1 MVDARLESK
10 VDEHDRMLIEMQTI
24 LKGMAES
31 QNKMAE
37 NIGNMAQ
44 AIGKIDLW
52 LEKITNLE
60 GNTKESFKRS
70 YKVISDLDDKL
81 AKDIKSIDTSV
92 TWSVKDLE
100 DKVDEGFKDLE
111 VARFFSK
118 YPKLLLLVIVG
129 FCVLNIEPIRKII
142 FGG

>member
-1 MVDARLESK
+1 MELFMPDNRLENK

-37 NIGNMAQ
+37 NMGNMAC

-52 LEKITNLE
+52 LEKITNLDV
-60 GNTKESFKRS
+60 NTKDSFKRS
-70 YKVISDLDDKL
+70 YKVIQ
-81 AKDIKSIDTSV
+81 
-92 TWSVKDLE
+92 DLE

-118 YPKLLLLVIVG
+118 YPKLLALAILG

-142 FGG
+142 FGI

>member
-1 MVDARLESK
+1 MTDRIEQK
-10 VDEHDRMLIEMQTI
+10 IDEHDRSLVEIQTI
-24 LKGMAES
+24 LKGMADS
-31 QNKMAE
+31 QNKMAD
-37 NIGNMAQ
+37 NMSSMAQ

-52 LEKITNLE
+52 LEKITNLD

-70 YKVISDLDDKL
+70 YRVIQNMENGLEEKINKLEEKTDKAL
-81 AKDIKSIDTSV
+81 Q
-92 TWSVKDLE
+92 E
-100 DKVDEGFKDLE
+100 LE

-118 YPKLLLLVIVG
+118 YPKLLLMVVVG

>member
-1 MVDARLESK
+1 MDARLESK

-31 QNKMAE
+31 QTKMADGM
-37 NIGNMAQ
+37 GNMAQ

-52 LEKITNLE
+52 LEKITNLD

-70 YKVISDLDDKL
+70 YKTIE
-81 AKDIKSIDTSV
+81 A
-92 TWSVKDLE
+92 LE
-100 DKVDEGFKDLE
+100 EKVDEGFKDLE

-118 YPKLLLLVIVG
+118 YPKLLALVIIG
-129 FCVLNIEPIRKII
+129 FCVLNIDPIRKII
-142 FGG
+142 FGV

>member
-31 QNKMAE
+31 QTKMADDM
-37 NIGNMAQ
+37 GNMAC

-52 LEKITNLE
+52 LEKITNLD

-70 YKVISDLDDKL
+70 YKIIE
-81 AKDIKSIDTSV
+81 A
-92 TWSVKDLE
+92 LE
-100 DKVDEGFKDLE
+100 EKVDVGFKDLE

-118 YPKLLLLVIVG
+118 YPKLLALVIIG
-129 FCVLNIEPIRKII
+129 FCVLNIDPIRKII
-142 FGG
+142 FGV

>member
-1 MVDARLESK
+1 MVVARLESK

-31 QNKMAE
+31 QTKMADGM
-37 NIGNMAQ
+37 GNMAC

-52 LEKITNLE
+52 LEKITNLD

-70 YKVISDLDDKL
+70 YKTIEE
-81 AKDIKSIDTSV
+81 
-92 TWSVKDLE
+92 LE
-100 DKVDEGFKDLE
+100 EKVDEGIKDLE

-118 YPKLLLLVIVG
+118 YPKLLALVIIG
-129 FCVLNIEPIRKII
+129 FCVLNIDPIRKII
-142 FGG
+142 FGV

>member
-1 MVDARLESK
+1 MSERLENK

-37 NIGNMAQ
+37 NMGNMAQ

-52 LEKITNLE
+52 LEKITNLD

-70 YKVISDLDDKL
+70 YKVISDLEDKL
-81 AKDIKSIDTSV
+81 SGDIKEVNS
-92 TWSVKDLE
+92 
-100 DKVDEGFKDLE
+100 KVDDGFNDLE

-118 YPKLLLLVIVG
+118 YPKLLIATLLG
-129 FCVLNIEPIRKII
+129 LCMLNIEPIRKII

>member
-1 MVDARLESK
+1 MSDRLENK

-37 NIGNMAQ
+37 NMGNMAQ

-52 LEKITNLE
+52 LEKITNLD

-70 YKVISDLDDKL
+70 YRVISDLEDKL
-81 AKDIKSIDTSV
+81 SGNIKDI
-92 TWSVKDLE
+92 E

-118 YPKLLLLVIVG
+118 YPKLLLATLLGLCI
-129 FCVLNIEPIRKII
+129 LNIEPIRKII

>member
-1 MVDARLESK
+1 MNERLESK
-10 VDEHDRMLIEMQTI
+10 VDEHDRMLVEMQTI

-31 QNKMAE
+31 QTKMADGM
-37 NIGNMAQ
+37 GNMAC

-52 LEKITNLE
+52 LEKITNLD

-70 YKVISDLDDKL
+70 YKVIS
-81 AKDIKSIDTSV
+81 
-92 TWSVKDLE
+92 DLE

-118 YPKLLLLVIVG
+118 YPKLLLAVVVG
-129 FCVLNIEPIRKII
+129 LTFLNVEPIRKLILGI
-142 FGG
+142 

>member
-10 VDEHDRMLIEMQTI
+10 VDEHDRMLIEMQVI

-31 QNKMAE
+31 QTKMADGM
-37 NIGNMAQ
+37 GNMAY

-52 LEKITNLE
+52 LEKITNLD

-70 YKVISDLDDKL
+70 YKIIEELD
-81 AKDIKSIDTSV
+81 
-92 TWSVKDLE
+92 E
-100 DKVDEGFKDLE
+100 RVDEGFKDLE

-118 YPKLLLLVIVG
+118 YPKLLALVIIG
-129 FCVLNIEPIRKII
+129 FCVLNIDPIRKII
-142 FGG
+142 FGV

>member
-1 MVDARLESK
+1 MSERLENK

-37 NIGNMAQ
+37 NMGNMAQ

-52 LEKITNLE
+52 LEKITNLD

-70 YKVISDLDDKL
+70 YKVISDLEDKL
-81 AKDIKSIDTSV
+81 SCEIKEVNS
-92 TWSVKDLE
+92 
-100 DKVDEGFKDLE
+100 KVDEGFKDLE

-118 YPKLLLLVIVG
+118 YPKLLLATIVG
-129 FCVLNIEPIRKII
+129 LCMLNIEPIRKII

>member
-1 MVDARLESK
+1 MSERLENK

-52 LEKITNLE
+52 LEKITNLD

-70 YKVISDLDDKL
+70 YKVI
-81 AKDIKSIDTSV
+81 A
-92 TWSVKDLE
+92 DLE
-100 DKVDEGFKDLE
+100 DKLSCDIKEVNSKVDDGFKDLE

-118 YPKLLLLVIVG
+118 YPKLLIATLLG
-129 FCVLNIEPIRKII
+129 LCMLNIEPIRKII

>member
-1 MVDARLESK
+1 MVYNTRSNQVSERLENK

-37 NIGNMAQ
+37 NMGNMAQ

-52 LEKITNLE
+52 LEKITNLD
-60 GNTKESFKRS
+60 GNTKDSFKRS
-70 YKVISDLDDKL
+70 YKVIQE
-81 AKDIKSIDTSV
+81 
-92 TWSVKDLE
+92 LE
-100 DKVDEGFKDLE
+100 NKVDAGFKDLE

-118 YPKLLLLVIVG
+118 YPKLLALVILG

-142 FGG
+142 FGI

>member
-1 MVDARLESK
+1 MSERLENK

-37 NIGNMAQ
+37 NMGNMAQ

-52 LEKITNLE
+52 LEKITNLD

-70 YKVISDLDDKL
+70 YKVISDLEDKL
-81 AKDIKSIDTSV
+81 SCDIKEVNS
-92 TWSVKDLE
+92 
-100 DKVDEGFKDLE
+100 KVDEGFKDLE

-118 YPKLLLLVIVG
+118 YPKLLIATLLG
-129 FCVLNIEPIRKII
+129 LCMLNIEPIRKII

>member
-37 NIGNMAQ
+37 NMGNMAQ

-52 LEKITNLE
+52 LEKITNLD

-70 YKVISDLDDKL
+70 YKTIEELG
-81 AKDIKSIDTSV
+81 
-92 TWSVKDLE
+92 E
-100 DKVDEGFKDLE
+100 KVDEGFKDLE

-118 YPKLLLLVIVG
+118 YPKLLALVIIG
-129 FCVLNIEPIRKII
+129 FCVLNIDPIRKII
-142 FGG
+142 FGV

>member
-31 QNKMAE
+31 QTKMADGM
-37 NIGNMAQ
+37 GNMAC

-52 LEKITNLE
+52 LEKITNLD

-70 YKVISDLDDKL
+70 YKVISDL
-81 AKDIKSIDTSV
+81 
-92 TWSVKDLE
+92 E
-100 DKVDEGFKDLE
+100 EKVDEGFKDLE

-118 YPKLLLLVIVG
+118 YPKLLALVIIG
-129 FCVLNIEPIRKII
+129 FCVLNIDPIRKII
-142 FGG
+142 FGI

>member
-1 MVDARLESK
+1 MSERLENK

-37 NIGNMAQ
+37 NMGNMAQ

-52 LEKITNLE
+52 LEKITNLD

-81 AKDIKSIDTSV
+81 SGDIKEV
-92 TWSVKDLE
+92 NRKVE
-100 DKVDEGFKDLE
+100 DGFKDLE

-118 YPKLLLLVIVG
+118 YPKLLIATLLG
-129 FCVLNIEPIRKII
+129 LCMLNIEPIRKII

>member
-1 MVDARLESK
+1 MDSRLESR
-10 VDEHDRMLIEMQTI
+10 VEEHDRMLVEMKTI
-24 LKGMAES
+24 LKGMAIS
-31 QNKMAE
+31 QNKMAD
-37 NIGNMAQ
+37 NMGTMAN

-52 LEKITNLE
+52 LEKITNLD

-70 YKVISDLDDKL
+70 YRVIQDMENDIDEKLTKLEEKTDKAL
-81 AKDIKSIDTSV
+81 Q
-92 TWSVKDLE
+92 E
-100 DKVDEGFKDLE
+100 LE

-118 YPKLLLLVIVG
+118 YPKLLFMVILG

>member
-1 MVDARLESK
+1 MSERLESK

-31 QNKMAE
+31 QTKMADS
-37 NIGNMAQ
+37 ISTMATSV
-44 AIGKIDLW
+44 GKIDLW
-52 LEKITNLE
+52 LEKITNLD

-70 YKVISDLDDKL
+70 YKVIQEVEDKL
-81 AKDIKSIDTSV
+81 TKEDTNILKTISE
-92 TWSVKDLE
+92 LE

>member
-1 MVDARLESK
+1 MVDARLERK

-37 NIGNMAQ
+37 NMGNMAQ

-52 LEKITNLE
+52 LEKITNLD

-70 YKVISDLDDKL
+70 YKVISDLEDKL
-81 AKDIKSIDTSV
+81 TGNIKEI
-92 TWSVKDLE
+92 E

-118 YPKLLLLVIVG
+118 YPKLLALVIIG
-129 FCVLNIEPIRKII
+129 FCVLNIDPIRKII
-142 FGG
+142 FGV

>member
-31 QNKMAE
+31 QTKMADGM
-37 NIGNMAQ
+37 GNMAC

-52 LEKITNLE
+52 LEKITNLD

-70 YKVISDLDDKL
+70 YKTIE
-81 AKDIKSIDTSV
+81 A
-92 TWSVKDLE
+92 LE
-100 DKVDEGFKDLE
+100 EKVDVGFKDLE

-118 YPKLLLLVIVG
+118 YPKLLALVIIG
-129 FCVLNIEPIRKII
+129 FCVLNIDPIRKII
-142 FGG
+142 FGV

>member
-10 VDEHDRMLIEMQTI
+10 VDEHDRMLIEMQVI

-31 QNKMAE
+31 QTKMADGM
-37 NIGNMAQ
+37 GNMAQ

-52 LEKITNLE
+52 LEKITNLD

-70 YKVISDLDDKL
+70 YKTIEE
-81 AKDIKSIDTSV
+81 
-92 TWSVKDLE
+92 LE
-100 DKVDEGFKDLE
+100 EKVDEGFKDLE

-118 YPKLLLLVIVG
+118 YPKLLALVIIG
-129 FCVLNIEPIRKII
+129 FCVLNIDPIRKII
-142 FGG
+142 FGI

>member
-1 MVDARLESK
+1 MSERLELK

-31 QNKMAE
+31 QTKMADS
-37 NIGNMAQ
+37 ISTMATSV
-44 AIGKIDLW
+44 GKIDLW
-52 LEKITNLE
+52 LEKITNLD

-70 YKVISDLDDKL
+70 YKVIQEVEDKL
-81 AKDIKSIDTSV
+81 TKEDTNILKTISE
-92 TWSVKDLE
+92 LE

-118 YPKLLLLVIVG
+118 YPKLLLLVIIG

>member
-1 MVDARLESK
+1 MSERLENK

-37 NIGNMAQ
+37 NMGNMAQ

-52 LEKITNLE
+52 LEKITNLD

-70 YKVISDLDDKL
+70 YKVISDVEDKL
-81 AKDIKSIDTSV
+81 SSECKAVDIRLTTD
-92 TWSVKDLE
+92 VKDLE
-100 DKVDEGFKDLE
+100 SKVDEGFKDLE

-118 YPKLLLLVIVG
+118 YPKLLLLVVVG

>member
-1 MVDARLESK
+1 MMDARLESK

-31 QNKMAE
+31 QTKMADGM
-37 NIGNMAQ
+37 GNMAQ

-52 LEKITNLE
+52 LEKITNLD

-70 YKVISDLDDKL
+70 YKI
-81 AKDIKSIDTSV
+81 IEE
-92 TWSVKDLE
+92 LE

-118 YPKLLLLVIVG
+118 YPKLLLAVVVG
-129 FCVLNIEPIRKII
+129 LTFLNVEPIRKLIL
-142 FGG
+142 GV

>member
-1 MVDARLESK
+1 MVHNIRSNTVSERLENK

-37 NIGNMAQ
+37 NMGNMAQ
-44 AIGKIDLW
+44 AIGKIDVW
-52 LEKITNLE
+52 LEKITNLD

-70 YKVISDLDDKL
+70 YKVIQE
-81 AKDIKSIDTSV
+81 
-92 TWSVKDLE
+92 LE
-100 DKVDEGFKDLE
+100 DKVDDGFKDLE

-118 YPKLLLLVIVG
+118 YPKLLLLVVVG

>member
-1 MVDARLESK
+1 MDARLESK

-31 QNKMAE
+31 QTKMADGM
-37 NIGNMAQ
+37 GNMAQ

-52 LEKITNLE
+52 LEKITNLD

-70 YKVISDLDDKL
+70 YKI
-81 AKDIKSIDTSV
+81 IEE
-92 TWSVKDLE
+92 LE

-118 YPKLLLLVIVG
+118 YPKLLLAVVVG
-129 FCVLNIEPIRKII
+129 LTFLNVEPIRKLIL
-142 FGG
+142 GV

>member
-1 MVDARLESK
+1 MSERLESK

-31 QNKMAE
+31 QTKMAD
-37 NIGNMAQ
+37 NMGNMAQ

-52 LEKITNLE
+52 LEKITNLD

-70 YKVISDLDDKL
+70 YKVISDLEDKL
-81 AKDIKSIDTSV
+81 SCDIKEVNS
-92 TWSVKDLE
+92 
-100 DKVDEGFKDLE
+100 KVDEGFKDLE

-118 YPKLLLLVIVG
+118 YPKLLIATLLG
-129 FCVLNIEPIRKII
+129 LCMLNIEPIRKII

>member
-1 MVDARLESK
+1 MSERLENK

-37 NIGNMAQ
+37 NMGNMAQ

-52 LEKITNLE
+52 LEKITNLD

-70 YKVISDLDDKL
+70 YKVISDLEDKL
-81 AKDIKSIDTSV
+81 TCNIKEI
-92 TWSVKDLE
+92 E

-118 YPKLLLLVIVG
+118 YPKLLLATIVG
-129 FCVLNIEPIRKII
+129 LCMLNIEPIRKII